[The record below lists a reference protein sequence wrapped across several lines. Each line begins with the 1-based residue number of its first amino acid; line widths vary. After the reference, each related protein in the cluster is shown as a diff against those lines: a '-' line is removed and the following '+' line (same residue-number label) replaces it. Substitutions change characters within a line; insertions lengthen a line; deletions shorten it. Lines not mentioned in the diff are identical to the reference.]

1 MTKQFYKLHQFDLQ
15 LFTTYALCL
24 LLFVAPFLRGLYFED
39 YFFPIVIA
47 ITILFIIF
55 LYNQFKLRE
64 SGFFNHLLDWAILA
78 LLLTY
83 LFSLFTAIN
92 TRAAIGGL
100 MKYAAYFMIFWMCYR
115 VARQNKGIE
124 SLYLFFYLAG
134 LGTAVFGLLV
144 YSGFITYP
152 YIQPGERIAGTLE
165 YANTFGAYLGAVSML
180 GWSLILSNK
189 RLILR
194 AALAGGNALL
204 LMAMLGSLSRGAW
217 LLYPFAVAAFIAMVG
232 RGKRFEAS
240 AILLASLIPGFIIGK
255 YLVAAPQY
263 SNSLIYM
270 VSVYILASGALI
282 GIDYLL
288 NFIGSKIKLSG
299 RNFKLILI
307 ASVLAIVVVSL
318 ISYNQWN
325 SYFTTGSLSRL
336 TNITLQDENVQ
347 SRFEY
352 NRDAIKIIKDYPLT
366 GIGAGGWEALYHQ
379 YASHLYWS
387 SITHNYFMQTWI
399 EAGTLGFLGLM
410 AVWLAFIHL
419 LWKYWKKPKDENSNH
434 FLFWGGTIAIFLLAT
449 HSIID
454 FDMSYP
460 AVAFLLFG
468 LMGTLQGMFLGVNC
482 SIDSQFLKQAAEK
495 KRKQSKTKNVRNH
508 TDIMLVITAIL
519 VALVLLISATSF
531 WIAGINFRSAQ
542 KILDQDP
549 NQALILLNK
558 SMQYDS
564 LNASY
569 VNQTASFYSALAI
582 SNNNPA
588 AYQQALNLCQKAV
601 KLEPYNIKLLN
612 NVNGIYLQL
621 GQLDQAINI
630 SNMLI
635 KANPY
640 EPSTYENLAS
650 TMVWA
655 GIYQLD
661 AGQLQNAQL
670 YWTESLNVI
679 NQIPS
684 GLEIPAVGFNL
695 TSGQANLLLGNKS
708 LGEQQLN
715 NMLTVSADA
724 GKLGIPTIRYNQ
736 VEAFR
741 IQARIW
747 LAASLQVSGK
757 QAESQIVIEQ
767 IPTSEQ
773 ESAKA
778 TLEKVKAWLQ
788 KAT

>member
-1 MTKQFYKLHQFDLQ
+1 LDKQSNHSFDINLQ
-15 LFTTYALCL
+15 RFLRYALCL
-24 LLFVAPFLRGLYFED
+24 LMFVAPFLRGLYFED
-39 YFFPIVIA
+39 YFLPFVMG

-55 LYNQFKLRE
+55 VYEQFKQRE
-64 SGFFNHLLDWAILA
+64 SGFFNHHLDWAILA
-78 LLLTY
+78 LLLAY
-83 LFSLFTAIN
+83 LFSLFTAVN

-100 MKYAAYFMIFWMCYR
+100 MKYAAYFMVFWMCYR

-217 LLYPFAVAAFIAMVG
+217 LLYPFAVIAFIAMVG

-270 VSVYILASGALI
+270 VSVYILASGSLI

-325 SYFTTGSLSRL
+325 SYFTAGSLSRL

-347 SRFEY
+347 LRFEY

-399 EAGTLGFLGLM
+399 EAGTFGFLGLM

-419 LWKYWKKPKDENSNH
+419 LWKYWKIPKDENSNH

-468 LMGTLQGMFLGVNC
+468 LIGTLQGMFLNVNG
-482 SIDSQFLKQAAEK
+482 SIDSQVLKQAVK
-495 KRKQSKTKNVRNH
+495 KRKQPKTKNVRNH
-508 TDIMLVITAIL
+508 TDIIL
-519 VALVLLISATSF
+519 VVTAVIIALILLTSAASF

-542 KILDQDP
+542 KILNQDP

-569 VNQTASFYSALAI
+569 VNQTASFYSALAV
-582 SNNNPA
+582 SNGNQA
-588 AYQQALNLCQKAV
+588 TYQQALNLSQKAV
-601 KLEPYNIKLLN
+601 KLEPYNIKILN
-612 NVNGIYLQL
+612 NVNGIYLQF

-635 KANPY
+635 RANPY
-640 EPSTYENLAS
+640 DPSTYENLAS

-655 GIYQLD
+655 GIYQLE
-661 AGQLQNAQL
+661 AGQRQKAQL

-679 NQIPS
+679 NQVPS

-715 NMLTVSADA
+715 NMLTISADA

-736 VEAFR
+736 VETFR

-747 LAASLQVSGK
+747 LAASLQISGK
-757 QAESQIVIEQ
+757 QDEGQIVIEQ

-773 ESAKA
+773 ESAKV
-778 TLEKVKAWLQ
+778 TLEKVKAHLQ